1 VTRPRALS
9 GAALAVACAAAAS
22 CGMKGDPLPPL
33 RPIPGG
39 VSVFPATRD
48 PRGVALSFTIPDANT
63 DGTTPVAVDRV
74 EIYAATT
81 AGTEPVPPP
90 AQLAAQPKNLAAKVT
105 VRRPVPPEDEEQGT
119 AAPTAAAPPAPP
131 TAAAPAEP
139 DLPAPGEPA
148 MVFDALDPATLGPD
162 GVRHYVA
169 VAVSPGRRGRRGPTS
184 AVLNLPFTPLPEPP
198 ADLAATND
206 EQQIHLR
213 WTAAQPGLR
222 FEVLGLDS
230 PPPAPGT
237 VLTDTPIQAAEFGVP
252 VAFGREACFA
262 VRAVDVKGPVT
273 LVGAASPAV
282 CLTPVDRYPPPAPT
296 GFQAVQ
302 EGAAV
307 TLSWTAVT
315 AADLGGYIVLRGEG
329 AGENMQPLMRQPVTG
344 TTYRDA
350 TVTPGT
356 AYVYSVYAVDTAATP
371 NVSQQSNRQ
380 RVTVR

>member
-33 RPIPGG
+33 RPIPGP
-39 VSVFPATRD
+39 VSGFTATRD
-48 PRGVALSFTIPDANT
+48 PRGVELSFTIPDANT

-90 AQLAAQPKNLAAKVT
+90 AQLAAQPKNLAATVA
-105 VRRPVPPEDEEQGT
+105 VRRQVANEDAAQGT
-119 AAPTAAAPPAPP
+119 APPAPSQ
-131 TAAAPAEP
+131 AAAPAEP
-139 DLPAPGEPA
+139 ALPAPGEAA
-148 MVFDALDPATLGPD
+148 MVFDALDSATIGPD

-184 AVLNLPFTPLPEPP
+184 AVLNVPFTPLPEPP
-198 ADLAATND
+198 AGLDATND

-222 FEVLGLDS
+222 FEVLGLDR

-237 VLTDTPIQAAEFGVP
+237 LLTDTPVQAAEFGVP

-262 VRAVDVKGPVT
+262 VRAVEVKGPVT

-307 TLSWTAVT
+307 TLSWTPVT

-356 AYVYSVYAVDTAATP
+356 AYVYSVYAVDTAATA
-371 NVSQQSNRQ
+371 NASQQSNRQ